1 MAGPA
6 EVEWRKLRAD
16 QLREK
21 ARDDAMV
28 IVPVASLEQHGPH
41 LPVEVDSMLG
51 ETVAVRA
58 ARKVAE
64 RGQQAVVL
72 PVLWTGLSEHHM
84 SFGGTVTLDFPT
96 FSAVVEGVCRSV
108 LRHGFKRVVLLNA
121 HGGNENALRTIT
133 DELTPKLGV
142 PIVQFTYWYAAAVAI
157 ARILET
163 QSALMHACEA
173 ETSMMLAVRPELVA
187 MDRVGMAKSNSA
199 AEVIDVVGG
208 GVYRWRTIAARS
220 SSGVIGNPEAATAEK
235 GERLF
240 EAIATALAEKL
251 CNKDLWELPWDAE
264 RLT

>member
-21 ARDDAMV
+21 ARQDAIV
-28 IVPVASLEQHGPH
+28 ILPVASLEQHGPH

-51 ETVAVRA
+51 ETVAARA
-58 ARKVAE
+58 AREIVA

-84 SFGGTVTLDFPT
+84 SFGGTVTLDFPA
-96 FSAVVEGVCRSV
+96 FSMVVEGVCRSV
-108 LRHGFKRVVLLNA
+108 LRDGFKRIVLLNA

-133 DELTPKLGV
+133 DELTPKYGV
-142 PIVQFTYWYAAAVAI
+142 PIVQFTYWYAAAEEI
-157 ARILET
+157 AGILET
-163 QSALMHACEA
+163 QSALLHACEA

-187 MDRVGMAKSNSA
+187 MDRVGLAKANSTPD
-199 AEVIDVVGG
+199 VSDVVGG
-208 GVYRWRTIAARS
+208 GVYRWRTVAARS
-220 SSGVIGNPEAATAEK
+220 ASGVIGNPEAATAEK

-240 EAIATALAEKL
+240 DAIATALADKL
-251 CNKDLWELPWDAE
+251 CNVDLWELPWQA
-264 RLT
+264 